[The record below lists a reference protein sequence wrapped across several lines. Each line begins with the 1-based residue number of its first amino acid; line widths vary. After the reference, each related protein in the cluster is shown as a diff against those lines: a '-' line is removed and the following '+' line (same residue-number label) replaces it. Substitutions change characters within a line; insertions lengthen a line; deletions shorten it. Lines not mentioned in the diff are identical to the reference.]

1 MHIAIADVEA
11 FALSKKFLMGKVFPK
26 YPLIY
31 KQIKNESK
39 HRYQSTI
46 KDEIMRHK
54 HSHIEVVNK
63 RSTYNNIQLK
73 AKDVSDIQ
81 TQQVLV
87 AKSKNDSGTT
97 NIRQQFQERIV
108 GIEQEMKKIEASLT
122 DFLNTVQQDFRGL
135 IGKIEQ
141 MRGNM
146 TRLIEDRKKSES
158 LVHDEQIKQNQR
170 KESRQLAA
178 QGAPAALA
186 PQAILS
192 QIPLNSDSPN
202 RVADPKVQDATNNNQ
217 N

>member
-1 MHIAIADVEA
+1 
-11 FALSKKFLMGKVFPK
+11 MGKVFPK

>member
-97 NIRQQFQERIV
+97 NIRQQFQE
-108 GIEQEMKKIEASLT
+108 KA
-122 DFLNTVQQDFRGL
+122 
-135 IGKIEQ
+135 
-141 MRGNM
+141 
-146 TRLIEDRKKSES
+146 
-158 LVHDEQIKQNQR
+158 
-170 KESRQLAA
+170 
-178 QGAPAALA
+178 
-186 PQAILS
+186 
-192 QIPLNSDSPN
+192 DS
-202 RVADPKVQDATNNNQ
+202 AKAK
-217 N
+217 